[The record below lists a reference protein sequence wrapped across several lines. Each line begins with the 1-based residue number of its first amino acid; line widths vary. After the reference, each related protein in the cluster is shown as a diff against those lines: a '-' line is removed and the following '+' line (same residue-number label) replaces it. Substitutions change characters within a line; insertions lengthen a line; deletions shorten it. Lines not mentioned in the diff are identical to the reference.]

1 MSEPWKLYLT
11 KRNFSVLFFVVA
23 LTCVITGEVNSGKL
37 NFAQQKKTIV
47 IDPGHGGHD
56 QGAKG
61 PDGTLEKTITLNFA
75 HLLAKE
81 LGRKYSVYLTRT
93 DDYGVDFPA
102 RTAVANHLQADLFLS
117 IHTGGSFLHQTSGMS
132 FYYHKSVSGAA
143 LTLKTE
149 STQSA
154 DENNAQTLWVNIQER
169 HQKNS
174 QILAGLIRL
183 HINNQIKV
191 GKSEIQGAPVMV
203 LEGADMP
210 AILVEIGYITNP
222 SEEKSLRDI
231 NVLTHIAEGI
241 ENGINDF
248 LKKVR

>member
-1 MSEPWKLYLT
+1 
-11 KRNFSVLFFVVA
+11 
-23 LTCVITGEVNSGKL
+23 
-37 NFAQQKKTIV
+37 
-47 IDPGHGGHD
+47 
-56 QGAKG
+56 
-61 PDGTLEKTITLNFA
+61 
-75 HLLAKE
+75 
-81 LGRKYSVYLTRT
+81 
-93 DDYGVDFPA
+93 
-102 RTAVANHLQADLFLS
+102 
-117 IHTGGSFLHQTSGMS
+117 MS

-210 AILVEIGYITNP
+210 AILLEIGYITNP
-222 SEEKSLRDI
+222 TEEKSFGDI
-231 NVLTHIAEGI
+231 NVLTNIAKGI
-241 ENGINDF
+241 INAIDDF
-248 LKKVR
+248 FRKVG

>member
-11 KRNFSVLFFVVA
+11 KRNLSVLFFVVA
-23 LTCVITGEVNSGKL
+23 FTCVITREVNSGKL
-37 NFAQQKKTIV
+37 KFAQQKKTIV

-81 LGRKYSVYLTRT
+81 LGGKYSVYLTRT

-102 RTAVANHLQADLFLS
+102 RTAVANHLKADLFLS

-132 FYYHKSVSGAA
+132 LYYHKGVSGAA

-149 STQSA
+149 PTQSA
-154 DENNAQTLWVNIQER
+154 DGNNAQALWINIQDR
-169 HQKNS
+169 HEKNS
-174 QILAGLIRL
+174 QLLAELIQH
-183 HINNQIKV
+183 HIKQIKV
-191 GKSEIQGAPVMV
+191 VKSEIQGVPVMV
-203 LEGADMP
+203 LEAADMP
-210 AILVEIGYITNP
+210 AILFEIGYITNP
-222 SEEKSLRDI
+222 SEEKSLLDI
-231 NVLTHIAEGI
+231 NLLNRIAEGI
-241 ENGINDF
+241 ENGVNDF
-248 LKKVR
+248 FQKVR

>member
-11 KRNFSVLFFVVA
+11 KRSLSVLFFVVV
-23 LTCVITGEVNSGKL
+23 LTCVMIREANSGKQ

-47 IDPGHGGHD
+47 LDPGHGGHD

-61 PDGTLEKTITLNFA
+61 PEGILEKTTTLNFS
-75 HLLAKE
+75 HLLAKK
-81 LGRKYSVYLTRT
+81 LGGKYSVYLTRT
-93 DDYGVDFPA
+93 DDYGIDFSA
-102 RTAVANHLQADLFLS
+102 RTAVANHFEADLFLS

-132 FYYHKSVSGAA
+132 LYYHKSVSGTT

-149 STQSA
+149 PIQTA
-154 DENNAQTLWVNIQER
+154 DENNSQILWVNIQNR

-174 QILAGLIRL
+174 QLLAELIQH
-183 HINNQIKV
+183 HIKQIKV
-191 GKSEIQGAPVMV
+191 VKSEIQGVPAMV

-210 AILVEIGYITNP
+210 AILLEIGYITNP

-231 NVLTHIAEGI
+231 NVLTNIAEGI
-241 ENGINDF
+241 EKGINDF
-248 LKKVR
+248 FEKVR